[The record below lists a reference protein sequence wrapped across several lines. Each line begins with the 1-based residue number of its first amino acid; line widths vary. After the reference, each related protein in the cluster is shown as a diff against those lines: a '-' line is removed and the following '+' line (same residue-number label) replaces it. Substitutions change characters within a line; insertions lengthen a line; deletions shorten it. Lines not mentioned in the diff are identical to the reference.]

1 MIISNYEIGKEIGSG
16 SFGTVNIA
24 EDRKTGEKVAVKCI
38 SKNKIQRS
46 NMGAQVKKEITT
58 MKKLNHPNI
67 VAIKEVLMSNSH
79 LYLVLEYAGGG
90 ELFTKIATQGKLS
103 EKVAKRYFKQIMEAV
118 KFCHNL
124 YVCHRDIEPENI
136 LLDANDNVKIADFG
150 FASIMEPEPGSDNHT
165 SSGDGSND
173 SSSRLGTIG
182 EETAV
187 DTSTIR
193 PLCDFVPDEP
203 NSTLTRPKNHKFRN
217 LPSKK
222 RQKMSTMC
230 GTTQYMAPEIVSRD
244 SYRGDKADIWSCGI
258 VLFVLVAGYLPFDSH
273 DTEIVIHKI
282 KSGFFKVP
290 PFVSELAT
298 DVITKMLTPNP
309 LFRPGAR
316 TVLDHAW
323 FSDIVPL
330 KPMSALGSGGGG
342 QAGLPRKKSKL
353 PAHAKKKET
362 SKLVAKEERKHVLH
376 MGLEK
381 ANSKVME
388 ILQAHTWMQKKE
400 DGAAPAPAPAPAAA
414 SSPEPGAIV
423 KASKMTTTGLA
434 MIQVVL
440 HKQQDDTTTVVE
452 VEVCGKQNMKSG
464 ARDINGLI
472 KDIRDAALVKED
484 S

>member
-1 MIISNYEIGKEIGSG
+1 MFTIGNSNPMIISNYEIGKEIGSG

-46 NMGAQVKKEITT
+46 NMGSQVKKEITT

-67 VAIKEVLMSNSH
+67 VGIKEVLMSNSH

-124 YVCHRDIEPENI
+124 FVCHRDIKPENI

-150 FASIMEPEPGSDNHT
+150 FASIMEPEPGSDNQT
-165 SSGDGSND
+165 SSGDDSSPPG

-182 EETAV
+182 ENTV
-187 DTSTIR
+187 DTSTIQ
-193 PLCDFVPDEP
+193 PLRDFVPDDP
-203 NSTLTRPKNHKFRN
+203 DSTLPKNHKFRN
-217 LPSKK
+217 LPSK
-222 RQKMSTMC
+222 RMQKMSTMC
-230 GTTQYMAPEIVSRD
+230 GTTQYMAPEIVNRD

-273 DTEIVIHKI
+273 DAEIVIHKI

-298 DVITKMLTPNP
+298 DVITKILTPNP

-323 FSDIVPL
+323 FSDVVPL
-330 KPMSALGSGGGG
+330 DPMSALRPGG
-342 QAGLPRKKSKL
+342 QAGLPRMKSKL

-362 SKLVAKEERKHVLH
+362 PKLVAKEERKHVLH
-376 MGLEK
+376 LGLEK

-388 ILQAHTWMQKKE
+388 ILQANTWMQKRE
-400 DGAAPAPAPAPAAA
+400 DGAAPAT

-423 KASKMTTTGLA
+423 KASKMTPTGLA

-440 HKQQDDTTTVVE
+440 HKQQNDTTTVVE
-452 VEVCGKQNMKSG
+452 VEVFGKHNMKSG
-464 ARDINGLI
+464 ARDINRLI

-484 S
+484 C

>member
-46 NMGAQVKKEITT
+46 NMGSQVKKEITT

-67 VAIKEVLMSNSH
+67 VGIREVLMSNSH

-124 YVCHRDIEPENI
+124 YVCHRDIKPENI
-136 LLDANDNVKIADFG
+136 LLDTNDNVKIADFG
-150 FASIMEPEPGSDNHT
+150 FASIMEPEPGSDR
-165 SSGDGSND
+165 SSLSD
-173 SSSRLGTIG
+173 SSLTLGTIC
-182 EETAV
+182 EDTV
-187 DTSTIR
+187 DTSTIQT
-193 PLCDFVPDEP
+193 LGDFVPDGKNP
-203 NSTLTRPKNHKFRN
+203 TQPKNQNKFRN
-217 LPSKK
+217 LPSK
-222 RQKMSTMC
+222 RMQKMSTMC
-230 GTTQYMAPEIVSRD
+230 GTTQYMAPEIVNRD

-290 PFVSELAT
+290 PFVSELVT
-298 DVITKMLTPNP
+298 DVITKILTPNP

-323 FSDIVPL
+323 FKDIVTL
-330 KPMSALGSGGGG
+330 NPMSTTLLSGGH
-342 QAGLPRKKSKL
+342 AGLPRNKSKL
-353 PAHAKKKET
+353 PAHAKRKET
-362 SKLVAKEERKHVLH
+362 PKLVAKEERKHVLH
-376 MGLEK
+376 LGLEK

-388 ILQAHTWMQKKE
+388 ILQANTWMQKKE
-400 DGAAPAPAPAPAAA
+400 DSAAPAA
-414 SSPEPGAIV
+414 SSPETGATV
-423 KASKMTTTGLA
+423 KASKMTPTGLA

-440 HKQQDDTTTVVE
+440 HKQQNDTTTVVE
-452 VEVCGKQNMKSG
+452 VEVFGKHNMKSG
-464 ARDINGLI
+464 AGDINRLVE
-472 KDIRDAALVKED
+472 DIRDAALVVKED
-484 S
+484 C